1 LHLRKKRPDR
11 AKPDD
16 DQDEK
21 RFADVFV
28 QVQRSGKII
37 PLKGAREFF

>member
-1 LHLRKKRPDR
+1 LHLRKKRPGR

-28 QVQRSGKII
+28 QVHGLKKII